1 MIPISANRA
10 FKAPR
15 LALAEQMSVPEQ
27 GTSFNFKSLIYME
40 LFALARRSKF

>member
-1 MIPISANRA
+1 MIPYSANRV
-10 FKAPR
+10 FKARPR
-15 LALAEQMSVPEQ
+15 ATAEQVSVPEQ